1 MLTTVTSAT
10 LLQGLEAQNEDA
22 WRRFDERYSPV
33 LLSVARHA
41 GLQGDDAQDVVQD
54 TLAAFLDAFQQG
66 KYDPARGR
74 LRSFL
79 LGIISN
85 KIKEAH
91 RRLARRGIQPSD
103 RSDATGFIERIPD
116 DRELTRVFDEERER
130 RIMAEGLKVAR
141 DRFDATTYRA
151 FELYA
156 LKGWPVDRVAEH
168 MDVSRNAVYISKS
181 RILSFLRE
189 YVKDMTDSW

>member
-1 MLTTVTSAT
+1 MLTTVTST
-10 LLQGLEAQNEDA
+10 SFPDDLKNGNNDA
-22 WRRFDERYSPV
+22 WRRFVERYAPV
-33 LLSVARHA
+33 LLSVARRA
-41 GLQGDDAQDVVQD
+41 GLQDDDAQDVVQE
-54 TLAAFLDAFQQG
+54 TLTASHAALRRG

-74 LRSFL
+74 LRSWV
-79 LGIISN
+79 LGIRSN

-91 RRLARRGIQPSD
+91 RGWAKRGVQVAD
-103 RSDATGFIERIPD
+103 ERIPD

-130 RIMAEGLKVAR
+130 RIMSEGLKVAR

-156 LKGWPVDRVAEH
+156 LQGSPVREVADGLG
-168 MDVSRNAVYISKS
+168 MSRNAVYVSKS
-181 RILSFLRE
+181 RILRFLRE